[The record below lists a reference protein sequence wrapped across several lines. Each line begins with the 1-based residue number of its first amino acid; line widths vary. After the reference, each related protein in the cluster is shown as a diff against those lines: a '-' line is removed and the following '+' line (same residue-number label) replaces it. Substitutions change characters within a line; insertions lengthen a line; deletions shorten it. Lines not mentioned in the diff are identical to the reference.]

1 MYNLEQTLN
10 LSVLAN
16 LDIKVASV
24 GGETGDGHDL
34 GSKGIKV
41 ASTNRRSHITNGH
54 DKAGGDTL
62 ARLGSCESEYCVL
75 AMQMGRLP
83 KPWAV

>member
-41 ASTNRRSHITNGH
+41 ASTPTDALTSRMGMTKPVGTPLR
-54 DKAGGDTL
+54 
-62 ARLGSCESEYCVL
+62 ARLGVDAKVSTASWQC
-75 AMQMGRLP
+75 
-83 KPWAV
+83 KWAGYQRP